1 MKPIN
6 EEEEEGTCT
15 FGYGSFQPS
24 YFTSHFSPFS
34 PYSCIFCFFVLR
46 TYANETMYIVWVFV
60 QNNCKPLSSHGRRIQ
75 KEINENGL
83 LHWFKT
89 QISVRFDSFE
99 PTHGFQLYSCAF

>member
-1 MKPIN
+1 MKKKKKAHVLLVMDPSSLPILLH
-6 EEEEEGTCT
+6 T
-15 FGYGSFQPS
+15 FLLFLLIAV
-24 YFTSHFSPFS
+24 FFV
-34 PYSCIFCFFVLR
+34 FFVLR